1 VPLTKA
7 NVLTDRFD
15 RALLYAI
22 HVHGGQV
29 RKGTSTPYVAHLL
42 AVAATVLEYGGDE
55 DLAIAALLHD
65 SVEDQGGKARLDDV
79 RNRFGEGVARIVEA
93 CSDSLADTGKGE
105 RKAHWQERKEAYLAH
120 LRTADEDILWVSLAD
135 KVHNARAI
143 LRDLRKPDIG
153 EKVWARFNVSTK
165 QTLWYYRSLAD
176 IFCERLSNQLSN
188 ELREIVEVL
197 EAEVAKAASSGERLD
212 VGPPAHETEGHR
224 LGSGDCVR
232 RFPCRKV
239 RRRDPRGDR
248 RQVSEAHL
256 PLDRLHRSPHRALG
270 TNHRAVDAV
279 GAPHVGERTEK
290 ELWQV
295 PARR

>member
-1 VPLTKA
+1 MDKEQGGMPLTKA
-7 NVLTDRFD
+7 TVLTDRFD
-15 RALLYAI
+15 RALMYAT

-105 RKAHWQERKEAYLAH
+105 RKANSLERKKGYLAH
-120 LRTADEDILWVSLAD
+120 LRSADEDTLWVSLAD
-135 KVHNARAI
+135 KVHNARSI

-153 EKVWARFNVSTK
+153 EKVWARFNVPAK
-165 QTLWYYRSLAD
+165 DTLWYYHSLAD

-197 EAEVAKAASSGERLD
+197 EAEVAKPIVGSSRRRASS
-212 VGPPAHETEGHR
+212 
-224 LGSGDCVR
+224 S
-232 RFPCRKV
+232 
-239 RRRDPRGDR
+239 
-248 RQVSEAHL
+248 
-256 PLDRLHRSPHRALG
+256 
-270 TNHRAVDAV
+270 
-279 GAPHVGERTEK
+279 
-290 ELWQV
+290 
-295 PARR
+295 